1 MPAARRNVGQR
12 ERRVGRL
19 DAIVSQGSSKT
30 KVGSRMGIG
39 GQDRLGWGMVG

>member
-12 ERRVGRL
+12 ERREGRL
-19 DAIVSQGSSKT
+19 DAIVSRGSSKT